1 MERELEERVL
11 SYMREKHM
19 IEEKQAILAGV
30 SGGADSVC
38 LLLLLCSLK
47 SRLDLR
53 LFVVHV
59 EHGIRGEESLA
70 DARFVRDLCK
80 RLSVPCQVCPVD
92 VPGRA
97 KRLGQSLEEAGRTAR
112 YEIFERE
119 ARALEERHSRKCR
132 ISVAHNAYDNAETML
147 YHLARGTGIRGLA
160 GIPPVRGRIIRPLLA
175 LKREEIEA
183 YLEEKGQKF
192 CRDATNET
200 DLYRRNRIR
209 HRILPVMEELNPEA
223 VRHMGRTGE
232 MLGELDAWLQ
242 EVADRVLGEAV
253 EPDGL
258 RKEPLRKLP
267 EPLRRE
273 VLHRWIARI
282 WGENRDIS
290 CRHVEALAE
299 LLEAP
304 AGKEIWLPGGRRVIS
319 TYRHLTTAEEDG
331 REPVVGAVMLSGRQ
345 LTEQGT
351 MEMAAGGY
359 RFSFALR
366 RWEKNAEI
374 PRKFYTK
381 WFDYDKIKDDFE
393 IRNRQPED
401 YLVIDDQG
409 RRKPL
414 NRYFIDEKVPRDR
427 RDALPLLACG
437 HHVIWVPGYRISAY
451 YKVDE
456 TTENILEVQVREE
469 EKDE

>member
-1 MERELEERVL
+1 M
-11 SYMREKHM
+11 
-19 IEEKQAILAGV
+19 
-30 SGGADSVC
+30 
-38 LLLLLCSLK
+38 
-47 SRLDLR
+47 
-53 LFVVHV
+53 LF
-59 EHGIRGEESLA
+59 RS
-70 DARFVRDLCK
+70 
-80 RLSVPCQVCPVD
+80 
-92 VPGRA
+92 
-97 KRLGQSLEEAGRTAR
+97 
-112 YEIFERE
+112 
-119 ARALEERHSRKCR
+119 
-132 ISVAHNAYDNAETML
+132 
-147 YHLARGTGIRGLA
+147 RGLA

-366 RWEKNAEI
+366 RREKNAEI
-374 PRKFYTK
+374 PRKSYTK

>member
-1 MERELEERVL
+1 MAFYSDRYSDYEADTVFIGGGTPTVLE
-11 SYMREKHM
+11 
-19 IEEKQAILAGV
+19 
-30 SGGADSVC
+30 
-38 LLLLLCSLK
+38 
-47 SRLDLR
+47 
-53 LFVVHV
+53 
-59 EHGIRGEESLA
+59 
-70 DARFVRDLCK
+70 
-80 RLSVPCQVCPVD
+80 
-92 VPGRA
+92 GR
-97 KRLGQSLEEAGRTAR
+97 
-112 YEIFERE
+112 
-119 ARALEERHSRKCR
+119 H
-132 ISVAHNAYDNAETML
+132 
-147 YHLARGTGIRGLA
+147 
-160 GIPPVRGRIIRPLLA
+160 
-175 LKREEIEA
+175 
-183 YLEEKGQKF
+183 
-192 CRDATNET
+192 
-200 DLYRRNRIR
+200 
-209 HRILPVMEELNPEA
+209 
-223 VRHMGRTGE
+223 
-232 MLGELDAWLQ
+232 
-242 EVADRVLGEAV
+242 
-253 EPDGL
+253 
-258 RKEPLRKLP
+258 
-267 EPLRRE
+267 
-273 VLHRWIARI
+273 
-282 WGENRDIS
+282 
-290 CRHVEALAE
+290 LAE

-366 RWEKNAEI
+366 RREKNAEI
-374 PRKFYTK
+374 PRKSYTK

-393 IRNRQPED
+393 IRNRQSED